1 VRERGS
7 FRIRGHDSSDGEA
20 SGPCL
25 RISKQFQKGNS
36 PKFASMEFCELRMY
50 GVLRS

>member
-25 RISKQFQKGNS
+25 RISKQFQ
-36 PKFASMEFCELRMY
+36 
-50 GVLRS
+50 